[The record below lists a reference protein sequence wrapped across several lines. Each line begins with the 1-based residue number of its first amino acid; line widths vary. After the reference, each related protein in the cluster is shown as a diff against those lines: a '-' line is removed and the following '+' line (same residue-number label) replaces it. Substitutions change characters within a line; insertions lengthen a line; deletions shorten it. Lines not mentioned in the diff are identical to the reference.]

1 MQEFASRSGAINL
14 VDKFE
19 QEETLP
25 VKDAIFGALSTWMKA
40 DNFEGKRRFIRD
52 KEGLEYLSRLM
63 CDSSVNQSFT
73 MRLKKKV
80 ANLIADLCVNDDGI
94 FEENPFTVRTH
105 FCNDL
110 NFVNQV
116 ISIVQNTDLS
126 SIQEI

>member
-1 MQEFASRSGAINL
+1 
-14 VDKFE
+14 
-19 QEETLP
+19 
-25 VKDAIFGALSTWMKA
+25 
-40 DNFEGKRRFIRD
+40 
-52 KEGLEYLSRLM
+52 
-63 CDSSVNQSFT
+63 